1 MQMRIESSG
10 GEGSCIHRTRE
21 LRILK
26 YVENTRREHRLVS
39 SLCHDL
45 HQRYPARDS
54 RNFLTA
60 LRRLTFVR
68 GPSPPPPPPAFPYTH
83 ILVFLSSLP
92 TRQARFSSNSTP
104 TSLHAEIQPFSA
116 PTVAPPPPRFLSQ
129 PARGPPPRSAPP
141 AGEGAASSPPLPSPL
156 PRTPG
161 GPRPSPPPPAPRPAH
176 SRRGRHLRPDAPTP
190 PPSRRARLAPL
201 GASGLPRPAPPRARC
216 TVGRRRPH

>member
-83 ILVFLSSLP
+83 ILVFVLSPHTSGPFLLKFDSHLAARRDSALLGSHGRPP
-92 TRQARFSSNSTP
+92 T
-104 TSLHAEIQPFSA
+104 
-116 PTVAPPPPRFLSQ
+116 
-129 PARGPPPRSAPP
+129 
-141 AGEGAASSPPLPSPL
+141 PPLSV
-156 PRTPG
+156 TA
-161 GPRPSPPPPAPRPAH
+161 GPRPTPALSSP
-176 SRRGRHLRPDAPTP
+176 RR
-190 PPSRRARLAPL
+190 
-201 GASGLPRPAPPRARC
+201 
-216 TVGRRRPH
+216 